1 MRTQE
6 WGLVAL
12 CAVLGLSGCKNTAGT
27 GVTPPPG
34 GSLPF
39 SGTSSQA
46 RAPGVGTSADRDP
59 LLGPLPSTSLPSRAP
74 SPPPGATTSS
84 GWNQSN
90 PSFGSTS
97 PAAMTTGNQ
106 GNGGLRIQG
115 ASNDPANGGITLP
128 PIRLQQEGSSGFS
141 PAPAPSPP
149 PSSGLGAIPA
159 GAAGGL
165 ATASFNSQ
173 GTDEYQAIPKE
184 LARKGVIFQRL
195 EMTNANDW
203 RFTCTVADRQNPSL
217 RKNFD
222 HRGKSD
228 IEVMRAVLEEI
239 DAPPPGF

>member
-1 MRTQE
+1 
-6 WGLVAL
+6 
-12 CAVLGLSGCKNTAGT
+12 
-27 GVTPPPG
+27 
-34 GSLPF
+34 
-39 SGTSSQA
+39 
-46 RAPGVGTSADRDP
+46 
-59 LLGPLPSTSLPSRAP
+59 
-74 SPPPGATTSS
+74 
-84 GWNQSN
+84 
-90 PSFGSTS
+90 
-97 PAAMTTGNQ
+97 MTTGNQGNQ

-149 PSSGLGAIPA
+149 PGSGLGAAPA
-159 GAAGGL
+159 AVAGGL

-173 GTDEYQAIPKE
+173 GSDEYQAIQKE
-184 LARKGVIFQRL
+184 LVRKGVIFQRL
-195 EMTNANDW
+195 EMTNSNDW

-222 HRGKSD
+222 HRGKTD